1 MAIILS
7 TEDVKLVFSAPN
19 INNEFQFIQPYLSD
33 AETLLLEFI
42 GQDVYDLIQDYY
54 DNGTEDAKEQKL
66 LLMSQKVLVHQ
77 AYHLLSFDGSMM
89 LDDTGFKRIKTE
101 FADSAYQWQIRD
113 FRNARIKIIWES
125 LDSIIKLINANI
137 TEPYGIE
144 WLSSDE
150 YEIIKNYLAWN
161 HQLFNEQRSCK
172 SLQVV
177 YKLRPSMLDIQ
188 QNIIANNITDELLAD
203 LIEGNH
209 DNNLSA
215 DENKI
220 LPMVI
225 DAIVNL
231 ATARAMDEEIIQFGF
246 DGIEINEFKTTDGN
260 NSTKNQE
267 QFTVVKKAAEA
278 KGMAAIKRLRNYLN
292 KNASASKYISYFNSN
307 LYDDP
312 SDSTEKS
319 VFQNDPKS
327 PTFFFG

>member
-1 MAIILS
+1 MAIINS
-7 TEDVKLVFSAPN
+7 TDDVKLVFSAPN
-19 INNEFQFIQPYLSD
+19 INNEFEFVQPYISE

-42 GQDVYDLIQDYY
+42 GQDVYDLVQTYY
-54 DNGTEDAKEQKL
+54 DTPSEDAKEVRL
-66 LLMSQKVLVHQ
+66 LLFCQKVLVHQ
-77 AYHLLSFDGSMM
+77 AYYLLSFDGSIM

-101 FADSAYQWQIRD
+101 FADSAYQWQMRD
-113 FRNARIKIIWES
+113 FRNARTKVIWET
-125 LDSIIKLINANI
+125 LEQIIKLINANI
-137 TEPYGIE
+137 TEAYGIQ

-150 YEIIKNYLAWN
+150 YETIKNYLAWN

-177 YKLRPSMLDIQ
+177 HKLRPSMLDVQ
-188 QNIIANNITDELLAD
+188 QNIIANNITEELLAD

-209 DNNLSA
+209 DNNLTA

-231 ATARAMDEEIIQFGF
+231 ATARAMDEEIIQFGS
-246 DGIEINEFKTTDGN
+246 DGIELNEYKGADG
-260 NSTKNQE
+260 SSATKNIE
-267 QFTVVKKAAEA
+267 QFSIVKKAAEA
-278 KGMAAIKRLRNYLN
+278 KGQAALKRLRNYLN
-292 KNASASKYISYFNSN
+292 KHAAADKYPDYFNSD

-312 SDSTEKS
+312 TDTTEKS
-319 VFQNDPKS
+319 TFVNDPNS